1 MYLSNLIWIP
11 KNQVNPH
18 LKYKLQY
25 TKINYDGSETEF
37 EFYKETK
44 DEIGIPRYYDKNLIC
59 DDRTNFPK
67 ITWPDLCF
75 NSGHDYRMGQL
86 ESINNLTNYLVTNY
100 GGRFEANTGCHQKGQ
115 KILLYSGYFKKV
127 EDIKVGDWLMGI
139 DSTPR
144 IVQNLITGVGQMY
157 KIKPIKGQEFV
168 VNEDHILTLK
178 HTVSKTIIDISV
190 KDYLL
195 KSKSF
200 KHEYKLFRPVAIE
213 FSNIPNINLDPY
225 FVGVLLGD
233 GSLQGQISICTA
245 DKEIVD
251 EIYKQATKLSD
262 EIRVDN
268 GSSSGKASMYFFRKH
283 NKTGNPPTASSLRDL
298 CDLEGLYGL
307 NCGNKHIPIQYKL
320 GSIKTRLQVLA
331 GLMDTDGSFDKNN
344 NGFDFIS
351 KSEKLSND
359 VVFICRSVGLSA
371 KLTPCHKYCQTG
383 GGGKYYRVSIS
394 GHTNMIP
401 VKLPRKKP
409 NSRQLNKDV
418 LVSGFSVE
426 KLQEDNYYGFNLTGD
441 GRYLLE
447 DFTVTHNSGKS
458 IMGLAV
464 ASNLN
469 TPTLVL
475 VHKLDL
481 LDQWK
486 KLGDN
491 TQPLYFPD
499 LKVGF
504 YYRNNTDYKDKH
516 VVISTF
522 QTIYSRLNEIPKD
535 FFDSFG
541 LVIVDESHIIS
552 AKTFTEV
559 LSQFTA
565 RNILGVSAT
574 FRRKDKM
581 EFVWDWYIGPLIH
594 QHKTEK
600 LVGKYYL
607 KHIDTDL
614 KVTGNAGIDGNIISK
629 NYSRNKIILEDI
641 ISAAGSGRKILVLS
655 DRTLHCEWFKEQLDK
670 KGIDSKTYIGKNTKV
685 EREEAKQSQIILAT
699 YRIFSEGVDVPT
711 LDTLFILTPKTDI
724 EQALGRIQRLAEKKE
739 PLIVYYVDNS
749 PKFISISK
757 RLKRQLEEL
766 GFEDGFTTKDN

>member
-44 DEIGIPRYYDKNLIC
+44 DEIGIPRYYDKNLIY

-67 ITWPDLCF
+67 ITWPDLHF
-75 NSGHDYRMGQL
+75 SKGFDYRTGQL
-86 ESINNLTNYLVTNY
+86 ESINNLTNYLVNNY
-100 GGRFEANTGCHQKGQ
+100 GGRLEAPTA
-115 KILLYSGYFKKV
+115 SG
-127 EDIKVGDWLMGI
+127 
-139 DSTPR
+139 
-144 IVQNLITGVGQMY
+144 
-157 KIKPIKGQEFV
+157 
-168 VNEDHILTLK
+168 
-178 HTVSKTIIDISV
+178 KTIIS
-190 KDYLL
+190 
-195 KSKSF
+195 
-200 KHEYKLFRPVAIE
+200 
-213 FSNIPNINLDPY
+213 
-225 FVGVLLGD
+225 
-233 GSLQGQISICTA
+233 
-245 DKEIVD
+245 
-251 EIYKQATKLSD
+251 
-262 EIRVDN
+262 
-268 GSSSGKASMYFFRKH
+268 
-283 NKTGNPPTASSLRDL
+283 
-298 CDLEGLYGL
+298 
-307 NCGNKHIPIQYKL
+307 
-320 GSIKTRLQVLA
+320 
-331 GLMDTDGSFDKNN
+331 
-344 NGFDFIS
+344 
-351 KSEKLSND
+351 
-359 VVFICRSVGLSA
+359 
-371 KLTPCHKYCQTG
+371 
-383 GGGKYYRVSIS
+383 
-394 GHTNMIP
+394 
-401 VKLPRKKP
+401 
-409 NSRQLNKDV
+409 
-418 LVSGFSVE
+418 
-426 KLQEDNYYGFNLTGD
+426 
-441 GRYLLE
+441 
-447 DFTVTHNSGKS
+447 
-458 IMGLAV
+458 LAV

-522 QTIYSRLNEIPKD
+522 QTIYSRLEEIPKD

-614 KVTGNAGIDGNIISK
+614 KTTGNAGIDGNIISK

-670 KGIDSKTYIGKNTKV
+670 KGIDSKTYIGRNTKV
-685 EREEAKQSQIILAT
+685 EREEAKQSQVILAT
-699 YRIFSEGVDVPT
+699 YKIFSEGVDVPT

-766 GFEDGFTTKDN
+766 GFEDGFTRTKDN